1 MSTKKK
7 DTRPLPE
14 APQYV
19 LSKCGRLYGPLG
31 QLRPNVPRG
40 CRPRLARYSV
50 VVKGSARHIL
60 IRDMMIRVWDIDMI
74 PNADWV
80 EKLRAEVSDAKQDRQ
95 ACARKRKA
103 ARQRAKTNATPPQAE
118 EWRCLPEEPR
128 YELSNMGRMRG
139 PMGLLMPSIKS
150 HGRPSSA
157 LYMYSEQRTGKNRGL
172 MIRLAMGKIWDVDFN
187 PTTEWV
193 EKIRAEV
200 SAARAKAAPVKLVE
214 PKPKPKKEAAPDA
227 RRCAGCGRVLT
238 AGYWRR
244 CPDCWVKVKGGI
256 DMPLDEYGVLAACG
270 GRRS

>member
-1 MSTKKK
+1 MSTKK

-14 APQYV
+14 APNYV
-19 LSKCGRLYGPLG
+19 LSKEGRLFGPFG
-31 QLRPNVPRG
+31 QLRPHVPRG

-50 VVKGSARHIL
+50 VIGGAVKQIMV
-60 IRDMMIRVWDIDMI
+60 RDMMIRVWDIDMI

-95 ACARKRKA
+95 ACARKREA
-103 ARQRAKTNATPPQAE
+103 ARQRAKTNAMPPQPE

-128 YELSNMGRMRG
+128 YELSNQGRLRG
-139 PMGLLMPSIKS
+139 PLGLLMPSIKA

-157 LYMYSEQRTGKNRGL
+157 LYMYSEQRTGENRGL
-172 MIRLAMGKIWDVDFN
+172 MIRLAMGKIWDIDFN
-187 PTTEWV
+187 PTVEWV

-200 SAARAKAAPVKLVE
+200 EAAKVKPE
-214 PKPKPKKEAAPDA
+214 PIKIVKPKPAAKKEADPSA
-227 RRCAGCGRVLT
+227 RRCADCGRVLT

-244 CPDCWVKVKGGI
+244 CPDCWCKIKGGF
-256 DMPLDEYGVLAACG
+256 DMPLDEYGVPAACG